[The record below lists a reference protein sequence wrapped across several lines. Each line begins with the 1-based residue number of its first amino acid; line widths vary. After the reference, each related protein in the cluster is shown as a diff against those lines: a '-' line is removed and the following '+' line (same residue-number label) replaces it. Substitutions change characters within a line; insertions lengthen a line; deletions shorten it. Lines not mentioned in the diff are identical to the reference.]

1 MTARWLLVFSAGL
14 ALMMGCASPPV
25 LARGSS
31 DVAKV
36 IEDVGETLAANY
48 VFAGETPAIMAQLQQ
63 RHSRGDYDRLGSA
76 DEIAQA
82 LSADLVEI
90 TQDAHFSIRYS
101 PDSGTA
107 PAFDLDEAEA
117 AARSNFGFR
126 RVAVLPGN
134 IGYIR
139 IDHFANPQ
147 LALGT
152 ATSAMQFVENAD
164 ALIFDLRD
172 NQGGY
177 NELGQIISSYL
188 FDGEKDVLLYDFTY
202 VEDGRQIERG
212 HWVAGAVAG
221 NRRPDIPVY
230 VLVSAQTFSAGEWFA
245 QSLSELG
252 RAIIVGE
259 RTAGAAHPVGL
270 KRVNADLVMQVPV
283 GVIRGPVTRGDFEGR
298 GVDPQVAVPAHDA
311 LDKAQLLA
319 LETVDA
325 RNGSQRS
332 AWFAPWLTA
341 PPLTDPQV
349 QADMRAIVGAYE
361 GRVVAREG
369 ATLVY
374 RWRERNALTLI
385 PLGDGLFGVEGT
397 YDYRFRLVRSDS
409 GVAALVRE
417 FEDGTQVTYDRK
429 D

>member
-1 MTARWLLVFSAGL
+1 MSKQPIIIDCDPGQDDAVAILL
-14 ALMMGCASPPV
+14 ALASPEEIE
-25 LARGSS
+25 L
-31 DVAKV
+31 VA
-36 IEDVGETLAANY
+36 
-48 VFAGETPAIMAQLQQ
+48 
-63 RHSRGDYDRLGSA
+63 
-76 DEIAQA
+76 
-82 LSADLVEI
+82 I
-90 TQDAHFSIRYS
+90 T
-101 PDSGTA
+101 T
-107 PAFDLDEAEA
+107 
-117 AARSNFGFR
+117 
-126 RVAVLPGN
+126 
-134 IGYIR
+134 
-139 IDHFANPQ
+139 
-147 LALGT
+147 
-152 ATSAMQFVENAD
+152 
-164 ALIFDLRD
+164 
-172 NQGGY
+172 
-177 NELGQIISSYL
+177 
-188 FDGEKDVLLYDFTY
+188 
-202 VEDGRQIERG
+202 
-212 HWVAGAVAG
+212 VAG
-221 NRRPDIPVY
+221 NVSLDLTSRNARRICELAARPDIPVY